1 MNVLAMFAATS
12 RFGLLLLPPGPH
24 SDDDDAAGEIT
35 FDVALS
41 LIVPESTKGLVEVVT
56 QVDMLVVV
64 MEVLVVTAEV
74 LSLLLLPS
82 PISESRVLVSL
93 EGEGV
98 VLLSRRALIALEL
111 DADVSS
117 SKLSVPSSKEFPCT
131 SISCCCCCCW
141 GC

>member
-1 MNVLAMFAATS
+1 MNVLAIFAATS
-12 RFGLLLLPPGPH
+12 KFGLLLLLPGPH
-24 SDDDDAAGEIT
+24 SDADDTGAGEIT

-41 LIVPESTKGLVEVVT
+41 LIVPESTKWLVVT
-56 QVDMLVVV
+56 QVVVDMLVVIMV
-64 MEVLVVTAEV
+64 VLVVTAKV
-74 LSLLLLPS
+74 PGLLPS
-82 PISESRVLVSL
+82 PIRESREALVLVSL

-131 SISCCCCCCW
+131 SISCCCCC
-141 GC
+141 